1 VNYLAHLYLSDDD
14 AESLIGSLMGDFV
27 KGGVDERLPVGIRNG
42 LILHRRVDTFTDAH
56 PVVRRSKARIG
67 PEFRRYAGILVDMFY
82 DHFLA
87 RRWSD
92 YASLPLEHFSHRVY
106 RVLANGQ
113 HTFPSRMQ
121 HSMTYLI
128 DHDLLMSYR
137 EVGGIAHAL
146 AGIEGR
152 LKRPSGLRNA
162 AGELHAN
169 YGELLHDFTEFFPAL
184 IAFTRDAEPAA
195 IDTGGRIAVLHA
207 EPVAI

>member
-1 VNYLAHLYLSDDD
+1 MNYLAHLYLADDD

-27 KGGVDERLPVGIRNG
+27 KGRVDERLPVGIRHG
-42 LILHRRVDTFTDAH
+42 VMLHRHVDTFTDAH

-92 YASLPLEHFSHRVY
+92 YASQPLEHFSRHVY
-106 RVLANGQ
+106 RVLADGQ
-113 HTFPSRMQ
+113 HTFPSSMQ
-121 HSMTYLI
+121 RSMAYLI
-128 DHDLLMSYR
+128 DNDLLMSYR

-169 YGELLHDFTEFFPAL
+169 YRELLHDFTEFFPEL

-195 IDTGGRIAVLHA
+195 VGSG
-207 EPVAI
+207 

>member
-1 VNYLAHLYLSDDD
+1 MNYLAHLYLADDD
-14 AESLIGSLMGDFV
+14 AESLIGSLMGDFI
-27 KGGVDERLPVGIRNG
+27 KGRVDERLPVGIRNG
-42 LILHRRVDTFTDAH
+42 VILHRRVDTFTDAH
-56 PVVRRSKARIG
+56 PVVRRSKARIR

-106 RVLANGQ
+106 RVLADGQ

-121 HSMTYLI
+121 RSMTYLI

-146 AGIEGR
+146 AGIERR
-152 LKRPSGLRNA
+152 LKRPSGLRHA
-162 AGELHAN
+162 ASEAGQPLAD
-169 YGELLHDFTEFFPAL
+169 LPPDFEQQL
-184 IAFTRDAEPAA
+184 KA
-195 IDTGGRIAVLHA
+195 IGY
-207 EPVAI
+207 